1 MLYIKGRDVLFLII
15 KFCKFY
21 TLKVQLSAEITKQIA
36 ISFIVYQIVRAFL
49 RDDYLILN
57 IVMETMEIYYWLA
70 VIQEAKSGNKEA
82 QEMLEAENAL
92 RTEKGRLTVEQELM
106 KIAETGN

>member
-1 MLYIKGRDVLFLII
+1 
-15 KFCKFY
+15 
-21 TLKVQLSAEITKQIA
+21 
-36 ISFIVYQIVRAFL
+36 
-49 RDDYLILN
+49 
-57 IVMETMEIYYWLA
+57 METMEIYYWLA

-106 KIAETGN
+106 KVAETGK